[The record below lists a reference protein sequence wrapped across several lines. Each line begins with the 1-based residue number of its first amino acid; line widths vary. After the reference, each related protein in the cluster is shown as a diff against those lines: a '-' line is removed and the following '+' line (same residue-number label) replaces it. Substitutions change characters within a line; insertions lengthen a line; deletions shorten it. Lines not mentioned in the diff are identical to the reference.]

1 MIIVMIGTPTTYIQR
16 LFVFVN
22 WPDKLS
28 GIPNQ
33 VISAFVSTIN
43 TPALIK
49 VAIVSLV
56 MIDLSMA
63 VLFLYLS
70 KLANFQIESS
80 IMKLRIAVA
89 IEIEIVSK
97 NLQIVFQKKS

>member
-1 MIIVMIGTPTTYIQR
+1 
-16 LFVFVN
+16 
-22 WPDKLS
+22 
-28 GIPNQ
+28 
-33 VISAFVSTIN
+33 
-43 TPALIK
+43 
-49 VAIVSLV
+49 

-80 IMKLRIAVA
+80 IMKLRIAIA